1 MTVRPSVGVLK
12 LTFKGVLPQKPARI
26 LRPTRQWES
35 NLDWTTDDVL
45 QLTLG
50 EEDVQW
56 ELKGSDVASMSIDDI
71 KLPWKVH
78 TLMKY
83 FVVPQHAEACPTLD
97 EDYHTTDVCNRTS
110 TYGGEWRVSQP
121 ISMPSFLLDESTQQ
135 AVNTAGSLMRA
146 AYTQSDQVKRVI
158 GNTPLRLPSH
168 ADARQ
173 QDSSCFG
180 RGREG
185 RRRPGT

>member
-83 FVVPQHAEACPTLD
+83 FVVSQHAEARPTLD
-97 EDYHTTDVCNRTS
+97 EDYRTTDVCIV
-110 TYGGEWRVSQP
+110 GPAHMGVSGVCLNQ
-121 ISMPSFLLDESTQQ
+121 SACHRSFLMSQHNKL
-135 AVNTAGSLMRA
+135 
-146 AYTQSDQVKRVI
+146 
-158 GNTPLRLPSH
+158 
-168 ADARQ
+168 
-173 QDSSCFG
+173 
-180 RGREG
+180 
-185 RRRPGT
+185 